1 MDPITV
7 AIIEALSQLAKDS
20 VKDAYEALKAAIA
33 KKCGVNSDLAT
44 TLEELQRN
52 PNSAQSKKKALDKKV
67 TEAKIGDDKAIID
80 KLNALQSALKQ
91 PMNTATTQQAA
102 GANAKQT
109 SHAET
114 NNGQSIK
121 VDVKGGSSVTIG
133 LPAPK
138 EPESPRRQT
147 NFKMW
152 PAIAIGAVIILGLGV
167 AIGHFV
173 RDSSP
178 GVAVT
183 PTLALTS
190 TPIVSSSVPTAT
202 TASVPAA
209 SLIGLRYMRNVY
221 DRRLV
226 DLRTASQQGIR
237 VDANSQLQ
245 ISDLVVS
252 TSKIDPKYSVQ
263 IEAYADNEYIGHATS
278 KPMTADRIQWDTI
291 EPDKYIDGDNPTTTW
306 IVQPSWQN
314 LRLAA
319 VTYLEGKA
327 ISENWTTIKLVRQA
341 DVGTS
346 WMYDPSYIK
355 LASLIYQVNNGPEL
369 TLDMRDAIGLHQGI
383 IVKAGD
389 QLSLQEVWYN
399 ATTNGV
405 PQTIQFEALLLDG
418 AGGFDSKNFRNAPE
432 EDIQAG
438 MHKLSNFRPITWTVA
453 PDRKFL
459 EVKFLRGDQAIF
471 DPLMIPLDPT
481 GNSGLIPESDAV
493 LWPHNLVRYTD
504 FETPA
509 DLAGWEGDIEI
520 SDAQAFT
527 GRHTLAITVPAGT
540 TSGVLANWRWEPP
553 LQAEAVV
560 GQVYWPEQPGANVA
574 YAQICYQQCASIPIQ
589 RGHWHTFVMDLSE
602 LSYADKQLNEQSVP
616 RIWIQAQVDKADETS
631 YTFYVDG
638 LQVFYPDSQ

>member
-44 TLEELQRN
+44 AVEKLEQN
-52 PNSAQSKKKALDKKV
+52 QKSKRLETALNKKV

-91 PMNTATTQQAA
+91 PMNTVATQQVA
-102 GANAKQT
+102 GDKAQQTAKT
-109 SHAET
+109 VT
-114 NNGQSIK
+114 GPSIE
-121 VDVKGGSSVTIG
+121 VDSKGGPVTIG
-133 LPAPK
+133 LPAYYPQTPGPISQSPTPK
-138 EPESPRRQT
+138 EPESPRKQS

-152 PAIAIGAVIILGLGV
+152 LVIVIGGVVILGLG
-167 AIGHFV
+167 AIIGYLV
-173 RDSSP
+173 RNSSAP
-178 GVAVT
+178 
-183 PTLALTS
+183 TS
-190 TPIVSSSVPTAT
+190 TTGSVL
-202 TASVPAA
+202 SA

-278 KPMTADRIQWDTI
+278 KPMTTDRIQWDTI

-355 LASLIYQVNNGPEL
+355 LASLIYQVNNGPQL

-383 IVKAGD
+383 NVKAGD

-405 PQTIQFEALLLDG
+405 PQTIQFEALLLDS

-459 EVKFLRGDQAIF
+459 EVKFLRSDQAII
-471 DPLMIPLDPT
+471 DPLLIPLNPD
-481 GNSGLIPESDAV
+481 GNSGLVRESDAV
-493 LWPHNLVRYTD
+493 LWPHSFVRYTD

-509 DLAGWEGDIEI
+509 DLAGWEGDIGI
-520 SDAQAFT
+520 SDLQAFT
-527 GRHTLAITVPAGT
+527 GKHTLAITVPAGT
-540 TSGVLANWRWEPP
+540 TSGVLANWSWAPP
-553 LQAEAVV
+553 LKAEAVV
-560 GQVYWPEQPGANVA
+560 GQVYWPEQPGTNIA
-574 YAQICYQQCASIPIQ
+574 YAQICYQQCVSIPIQ
-589 RGHWHTFVMDLSE
+589 RGHWHTFVMNFSE
-602 LSYADKQLNEQSVP
+602 LSYADKQLNEQEVP

-631 YTFYVDG
+631 YTFYMDG